1 MCLKRM
7 KIVATHQK
15 STKTPSKDSLGWSY
29 IRCLLTMCF
38 PAEKEETTF
47 EEAIEI
53 VEGIGE
59 DETLEQVMPDPRRPS
74 LVET

>member
-1 MCLKRM
+1 
-7 KIVATHQK
+7 
-15 STKTPSKDSLGWSY
+15 
-29 IRCLLTMCF
+29 MCF